1 MEEKST
7 NEKVGIFI
15 IVFLVS
21 LIIIIIILY
30 LLGVFN
36 RRPNE
41 ANIIVDDSVMFKYSK
56 KKWTTVSSNSYSN
69 YNWDKF
75 KIYSNNT
82 YIGTKS
88 IFSTDGKWYVFEK
101 NREAVNV
108 PGDKLYLGGKIKTTH
123 KSFNQTNVNAT
134 DWTYIHKVLDHYK
147 ISRDI
152 QNDYTYAF
160 KVNYDFDNDNKNEV
174 MYIVSNLFADH
185 DVSSSYSFIFIN
197 DNGNNKV
204 IYGRIYGK
212 GANLSGCY
220 AYLYG
225 IIEVEGAK
233 GSQIITKCSHYS
245 VGNNDE
251 YGLYQFN
258 NNKYQLLLYSK

>member
-1 MEEKST
+1 MEDKST

-15 IVFLVS
+15 IVFLLS
-21 LIIIIIILY
+21 LIVIIIILY
-30 LLGVFN
+30 LLGIFN

-41 ANIIVDDSVMFKYSK
+41 ANIIVDDAVMFKYSK
-56 KKWTTVSSNSYSN
+56 KKWVTASPNSYSN

-88 IFSTDGKWYVFEK
+88 IFTTDGKWYVFEK
-101 NREAVNV
+101 NRDAVNV

-123 KSFNQTNVNAT
+123 KNFNQTNVNTT

-160 KVNYDFDNDNKNEV
+160 
-174 MYIVSNLFADH
+174 VSNLFSDH

-204 IYGRIYGK
+204 IYGKIYGE

-225 IIEVEGAK
+225 IIEVEGTK

>member
-1 MEEKST
+1 MEDKST

-15 IVFLVS
+15 IVFLLS
-21 LIIIIIILY
+21 LIVIIIILY

-41 ANIIVDDSVMFKYSK
+41 ANIIVDDAVMFKYSK
-56 KKWTTVSSNSYSN
+56 KKWVTASPNSYSN

-88 IFSTDGKWYVFEK
+88 IFTTDGKWYVFEK

-123 KSFNQTNVNAT
+123 KSFNQTNVNTT
-134 DWTYIHKVLDHYK
+134 DWTYIHKVLDHYN
-147 ISRDI
+147 IPRDV

-160 KVNYDFDNDNKNEV
+160 KVNYDFDNDNKDEV
-174 MYIVSNLFADH
+174 MYIVSNLFSDH

-204 IYGRIYGK
+204 IYGKIYGK
-212 GANLSGCY
+212 GANLTGCY

-225 IIEVEGAK
+225 IIEVEGTN
-233 GSQIITKCSHYS
+233 GSQIITKCGHYS